1 MAKLGREHVMLAQ
14 EMTARGVSVRTVAGQ
29 LGVDEST
36 LRYRLARSADAPDGR
51 RERAT
56 VLDGWEA
63 VVTAVLQRFADERV
77 TAGHHGRCSAH
88 VVHGVLVREFGF
100 RGSYQAV
107 RRYLVRQYGTP
118 PVQAVRR
125 VELPPGVQAQHDWFD
140 WPAVVGEERC
150 QLHGLIGTL
159 AHSRATFV
167 WASRVETQV
176 AWQTGHLAMFA
187 RYGGVPGWVRIDNL
201 KTGVAHGAGP
211 TAVFNRAF
219 AIFAWTCGFALD
231 ACRPATGSDKGKT
244 ERQVRTRRGAFADL
258 FVQAWPSLDALQ
270 AALDARAEAL
280 HQQLRCPV
288 TGTPIAEALADERRF
303 LQPIPAV
310 HEPFD
315 VVVARRV
322 SRDCLV
328 SFEGRRYSVP
338 FGWVGRTVE
347 VRGTARHVVVLAE
360 DTEVARHARHTAARL
375 VLNAA
380 HDEGDSTPTVL
391 APTPFGRR
399 ARLQLADLP
408 GWPAPAAVARPLD
421 AYVRLLEEGRP

>member
-1 MAKLGREHVMLAQ
+1 MLAQ

-36 LRYRLARSADAPDGR
+36 LRYRLARPPDAVDGR
-51 RERAT
+51 RARAT
-56 VLDGWEA
+56 ALDGWA
-63 VVTAVLQRFADERV
+63 DVVRAVLERFGDERV
-77 TAGHHGRCSAH
+77 TSGTRARCSAQ

-100 RGSYQAV
+100 AGSYQAV
-107 RRYLVRQYGTP
+107 RRYLVRQYGAP

-125 VELPPGVQAQHDWFD
+125 VETPPGVQAQHDWFD
-140 WPAVVGEERC
+140 WPAQLAGERC
-150 QLHGLIGTL
+150 VLHGLIGTL
-159 AHSRATFV
+159 SHSRATFV

-176 AWQTGHLAMFA
+176 AWQTGHLAIFQ

-201 KTGVAHGAGP
+201 KTGVAQGAGP
-211 TAVFNRAF
+211 TAVFNPAFVAF
-219 AIFAWTCGFALD
+219 ARTCGFALD

-258 FVQAWPSLDALQ
+258 FVQAWPSLEALQ
-270 AALDARAEAL
+270 AALDARAAAL
-280 HQQLRCPV
+280 HAQLRCPV
-288 TGTPIAEALADERRF
+288 TGTTIAEAFAAEQRLLR
-303 LQPIPAV
+303 PVPAL

-338 FGWVGRTVE
+338 FVWVHRLVE

-360 DTEVARHARHTAARL
+360 GAEIARHARHTTARL
-375 VLNAA
+375 VLDPA
-380 HDEGDSTPTVL
+380 HYEGESTATVT

-399 ARLQLADLP
+399 ARQQLANLP
-408 GWPAPAAVARPLD
+408 GWPAPATVARPLD
-421 AYVRLLEEGRP
+421 AYVQLIEVGRP